1 MGKQDEYAYISNRA
15 KYYQNY
21 FDKQT
26 GFMRGKVSAT
36 EWRTPFSPF
45 VSRHEKD
52 DYTEG
57 NAWQYTWLVPE
68 DVEGLIALHGGD
80 AGFIKKL
87 DSLFIVKGDLGKEA
101 SPDIS
106 GLIGQYAHGNEP
118 SHHIAYLYTFAG
130 QPWKTQ
136 EKARQILTEFYT
148 IKPDGIIGNEDVGQM
163 SAWYVLS
170 AMGIYQENPA
180 NGKYIFGSP
189 VINDAVIKLPGG
201 KNFHIVVM
209 NNSSTNKYISNVTLI
224 NRTYT
229 LNYLLHGQLAIRG
242 LLEIT
247 MSDKPGD

>member
-1 MGKQDEYAYISNRA
+1 
-15 KYYQNY
+15 
-21 FDKQT
+21 
-26 GFMRGKVSAT
+26 MRGKVSAT

-57 NAWQYTWLVPE
+57 NAWQYTWLVPQ
-68 DVEGLIALHGGD
+68 DVEGLIALQGGD

-136 EKARQILTEFYT
+136 EKVRQVLNNFYT

-170 AMGIYQENPA
+170 ALGIYQVNPA
-180 NGKYIFGSP
+180 NGLYVFGSP
-189 VINDAVIKLPGG
+189 VVNDAIIKLPEG
-201 KNFHIVVM
+201 KSFHIAVR
-209 NNSSTNKYISNVTLI
+209 NNSSTNKYISNVTL
-224 NRTYT
+224 NNKTYKH
-229 LNYLLHGQLAIRG
+229 NFLLHSQLVKG
-242 LLEIT
+242 GELVIT
-247 MSDKPGD
+247 MTDKPGDFGTASADRPKSVY